1 MASSLFTLLFPQ
13 LRSGGT
19 YIIEDIEEPSELFSM
34 LKMGSLVA
42 AASARPGVYWK
53 SRKVPK
59 NRPLSVAVRSCMVSK
74 GVIVARHAYHGEPER
89 SCVLFRVFGIF
100 PIQNMLPCHVLSFLC
115 PTRPRS
121 DAPLRLRSIGSDAKR
136 SPPTRNAPCDEPT
149 APKP

>member
-1 MASSLFTLLFPQ
+1 MFTLLFQ
-13 LRSGGT
+13 RLRSGGT

-59 NRPLSVAVRSCMVSK
+59 NRPLSVAVRACMVSK

-89 SCVLFRVFGIF
+89 SYVLFRVFGTRVY
-100 PIQNMLPCHVLSFLC
+100 VL
-115 PTRPRS
+115 
-121 DAPLRLRSIGSDAKR
+121 
-136 SPPTRNAPCDEPT
+136 
-149 APKP
+149 

>member
-1 MASSLFTLLFPQ
+1 MFTLLFQ
-13 LRSGGT
+13 RLRSGGT

-59 NRPLSVAVRSCMVSK
+59 NRPLSVAVRALMVSK

-100 PIQNMLPCHVLSFLC
+100 SIKIYLLVMFCPSLCSFSAYRCLSKYRYRFGVE
-115 PTRPRS
+115 
-121 DAPLRLRSIGSDAKR
+121 ING
-136 SPPTRNAPCDEPT
+136 
-149 APKP
+149 